1 MATSRVNFGEW
12 LPDQP
17 GVVGA
22 LTNAKNV
29 YPKAVGYGPVQASAS
44 YSGEASENLNN
55 VFSAKEQDGTTRIFA
70 SGSTLLYLMNNTTLA
85 LEDVSA
91 TTYTETP
98 DRWRFTQ
105 FGNYVVAANGANTLQ
120 YYDLTTTGD
129 FQVLSADAPI
139 ASYLTVVRDFVVTGN
154 QPDNDFRVQWSGI
167 NNPNTWTSS
176 SVTQSDFQDIPDG
189 GKIQGITGGEFG
201 LVLLE
206 NSIVRM
212 SYVGTP
218 LVFQFDTIMRNL
230 GCYEPNSVV
239 QFQNVTYFLSDD
251 GFYACDGQQVVNIGA
266 EKVNRFFFEDVNPGQ
281 FTKMSATVDLSKN
294 LVVWGYLD
302 NSEIYKNLFYHIP
315 TKRWSYAET
324 TVDRIAVLS
333 TPDATLETLDTYSVS
348 LDALDTSL
356 DSRIW
361 LGGKN
366 IYGGVKDNKVITF
379 TGALRSAVI
388 DTSDIETGMNK
399 SMITLARP
407 IVDNGSGA
415 VAIATRSILNETV
428 EFGTST
434 AADTENRVGIRSLGR
449 YHRLRLEPSG
459 IWTTAIGV
467 DLEIQPAG
475 MR

>member
-1 MATSRVNFGEW
+1 
-12 LPDQP
+12 
-17 GVVGA
+17 
-22 LTNAKNV
+22 
-29 YPKAVGYGPVQASAS
+29 
-44 YSGEASENLNN
+44 
-55 VFSAKEQDGTTRIFA
+55 
-70 SGSTLLYLMNNTTLA
+70 
-85 LEDVSA
+85 
-91 TTYTETP
+91 
-98 DRWRFTQ
+98 
-105 FGNYVVAANGANTLQ
+105 
-120 YYDLTTTGD
+120 
-129 FQVLSADAPI
+129 
-139 ASYLTVVRDFVVTGN
+139 
-154 QPDNDFRVQWSGI
+154 VQWSGI